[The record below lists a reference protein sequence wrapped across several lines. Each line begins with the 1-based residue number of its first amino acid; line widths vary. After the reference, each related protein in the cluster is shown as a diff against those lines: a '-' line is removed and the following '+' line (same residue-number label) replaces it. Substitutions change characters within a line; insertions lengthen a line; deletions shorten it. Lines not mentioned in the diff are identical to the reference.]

1 MMSNK
6 KQLMKLVA
14 ESANNT
20 HDSMG
25 RNTLTCAKAFKL
37 AKEHDVMISEIGNI
51 CNQLNIKICNCQL
64 GCFK

>member
-1 MMSNK
+1 MNAE

-14 ESANNT
+14 ESANKT
-20 HDSMG
+20 QDSKG
-25 RNTLTCAKAFKL
+25 RKTLTCAKAFRL
-37 AKEHDVMISEIGNI
+37 AKEHDIMISEIGNI